1 MYIILQNDLND
12 ETIINII
19 HGYNISIVDEW
30 IKKYLKNN
38 YSDNYFI
45 EYKDDIY
52 YLMENTKV
60 NKKGYLYN
68 TTNEISKKIL
78 SVRIIEFDNNSTDV
92 LYNTSTNLLE
102 DIDIEII
109 KRIMKIVDHESL
121 FQMNMKFLT
130 EIKTKKMWS
139 TFELILLQNEIT
151 NNFKKKL
158 YSSIAK
164 KTKKFETHSFLAKN
178 NLLLKQKE
186 WQQSLLQLPA
196 IPENHEYI
204 LVKQKVKQE

>member
-1 MYIILQNDLND
+1 MYIILQNESND

-30 IKKYLKNN
+30 IKNYLKNN

-45 EYKDDIY
+45 ENKDDIY

-60 NKKGYLYN
+60 TKKGYLYN
-68 TTNEISKKIL
+68 TTNEISKNIL
-78 SVRIIEFDNNSTDV
+78 SLRIIEFDNNSTDV
-92 LYNTSTNLLE
+92 LYNTSTNLLV
-102 DIDIEII
+102 DIDTEII
-109 KRIMKIVDHESL
+109 KRIMKNVDHESL

-151 NNFKKKL
+151 KNFKKKL

-164 KTKKFETHSFLAKN
+164 KTKKFETQSFLANN

-196 IPENHEYI
+196 IHENHEYV